1 MDFAAAFAGI
11 AASLG
16 PFVDAVAQ
24 WPGAAVKDAGGSIV
38 TPGTP
43 VASAVKVQFDAPS
56 HSMRLA
62 EGFQEQDARLL
73 VLAFDRDL
81 NADARV
87 VVSGGQW
94 AGTWAL
100 LSVTGDSAGVGWECR
115 GRRTG
120 GA

>member
-1 MDFAAAFAGI
+1 MDFAASFAGI

-16 PFVDAVAQ
+16 PFVDATAR
-24 WPGAAVKDAGGSIV
+24 WPGTAVKDTGGSIV

-43 VASAVKVQFDAPS
+43 ISEPVKVQFDVPS
-56 HSMRLA
+56 HAMRLA

-87 VVSGGQW
+87 TVASGVW

-100 LSVTGDSAGVGWECR
+100 LSCVGDPAGVGWECR
-115 GRRTG
+115 GRRVS
-120 GA
+120 